1 MVPHDDVR
9 DFREVAEG
17 RLGVL
22 PASIANDGLVVHH
35 LGPFKTA
42 TCGEIGRQRSSVCQQ
57 EADANNERVKLKVR
71 HNNTKLNSR
80 ILSNSSLA
88 NCSIRSAC
96 WLMGRDRM
104 KRGGGV
110 G

>member
-1 MVPHDDVR
+1 MVPRDNVR

-17 RLGVL
+17 GLGVL

-42 TCGEIGRQRSSVCQQ
+42 TCGESGRQRSSVCQQ
-57 EADANNERVKLKVR
+57 EADANERVKLKGR

-96 WLMGRDRM
+96 WLVGRDRM